1 MKKVILWLF
10 AFAIVAYPV
19 IDPRIPQEKATP
31 STAVETTAGGLII
44 GLDGGTYQ
52 PYSTAVIA
60 KVQGALAAK
69 GFYKGEVN
77 GVFDKETL
85 NAIGAFQKQN
95 GLTVSGVP
103 SPSTRRLLFRD

>member
-10 AFAIVAYPV
+10 AVAIVAYPV

-52 PYSTAVIA
+52 PYSTAIIA

-69 GFYKGEVN
+69 GFYTRLR
-77 GVFDKETL
+77 ETSAL
-85 NAIGAFQKQN
+85 PPFQ
-95 GLTVSGVP
+95 LMSGSISGSVE
-103 SPSTRRLLFRD
+103 